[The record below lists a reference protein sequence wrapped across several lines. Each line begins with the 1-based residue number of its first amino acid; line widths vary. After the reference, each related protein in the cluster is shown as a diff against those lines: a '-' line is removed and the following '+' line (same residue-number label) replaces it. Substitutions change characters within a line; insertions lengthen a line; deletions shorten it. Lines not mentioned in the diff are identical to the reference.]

1 MSYQF
6 PLAVCAEM
14 LWQDK
19 PIEWRVSKL
28 SEMGFAVGL
37 WNWPTYDLD
46 KLEKTKANFSIMNGY
61 LRGRLADDEGTEELL
76 FTAAK
81 TIVVGK
87 RLNVDRLNL
96 HGTDL
101 GERRLPTQYCET
113 VTEALWLKAM
123 DTLNRVADLAD
134 K

>member
-1 MSYQF
+1 
-6 PLAVCAEM
+6 
-14 LWQDK
+14 
-19 PIEWRVSKL
+19 
-28 SEMGFAVGL
+28 
-37 WNWPTYDLD
+37 
-46 KLEKTKANFSIMNGY
+46 MNGY
-61 LRGRLADDEGTEELL
+61 LRGRLANDEGTEELL

-96 HGTDL
+96 HGTGL
-101 GERRLPTQYCET
+101 GERGLPTQYCET

-123 DTLNRVADLAD
+123 DTLSRVADLAD